1 MRKWNRSELRTE
13 KENHE
18 NNKIYGYWS
27 IALSTCA

>member
-13 KENHE
+13 KENRE

-27 IALSTCA
+27 TAVSTCA